1 MDRDITFYLFIAAY
15 MIGVILAIWYTLLPW
30 FILRVTKKMLKAQQE
45 TNDIMRQLLVRG
57 SHLSAPIAARP
68 TAPPIHRPHP

>member
-1 MDRDITFYLFIAAY
+1 MPKDLPVYLFIAVY
-15 MIGVILAIWYTLLPW
+15 ILIIILAIWYTLLPW

-45 TNDIMRQLLVRG
+45 TNDLLRQLLVRG